1 MAFRIMLMCF
11 ANGKMRTV
19 SKICERCPLVLH
31 GVVCHQNRGVG
42 FANGSINLASFG
54 NIAAYRRTPHE
65 NHIHLTMGYARC
77 AFPGP
82 AVNLTIQEKL

>member
-1 MAFRIMLMCF
+1 MCF

-19 SKICERCPLVLH
+19 FKICERCYLVFL

-54 NIAAYRRTPHE
+54 T
-65 NHIHLTMGYARC
+65 
-77 AFPGP
+77 
-82 AVNLTIQEKL
+82 